1 MLKDLIQ
8 LSLEAADGGGIE
20 LGAQLLEEIL
30 EQEWISASLIVSA
43 VQDIIDSLD
52 ELTIDS
58 PKIIEAM
65 SVFLAKIIE
74 MKVVSYDVIKLI
86 AAKKN
91 QNTDSGDNENAKSFL

>member
-20 LGAQLLEEIL
+20 LGTNLLKTII
-30 EQEWISASLIVSA
+30 EQEWVSGNLIIDV

-74 MKVVSYDVIKLI
+74 LDIVTLNVVKLI

-91 QNTDSGDNENAKSFL
+91 QCNDSGNNKNAKLY